1 MHSLVCFFVNDP
13 AATGLYSYLHTLS
26 LHDAL
31 PISIALHLAPDIVQH
46 IVHFRH
52 EMLLSGGWNDQP
64 AGRADLVQQ
73 AFCTAIVASL
83 APCDPGKAGHEVPRR
98 LLRPLAACLA
108 QAGLGVVAGLDS
120 VDLGRLHAAT
130 PGLVIGRAGERSEEH
145 PS

>member
-31 PISIALHLAPDIVQH
+31 PIAIALHLAPDIVQH

-83 APCDPGKAGHEVPRR
+83 APCDPGKAGHEVTRR

-108 QAGLGVVAGLDS
+108 PEGLRVGEGPDRA
-120 VDLGRLHAAT
+120 DLAPPPAAD
-130 PGLVIGRAGERSEEH
+130 PG
-145 PS
+145 